1 MQALEQEQVLVLE
14 LVREQE
20 QERESEQELER
31 VLELE
36 LVLEQERV
44 LAQVA
49 ALTIWSEPERKNH
62 LGYLRQ
68 ACREQQQVS
77 MEQERERTLPDPVAW
92 PELAPPLVPYLR
104 LVPLRCESC
113 KSAEYAPAVWAVT

>member
-1 MQALEQEQVLVLE
+1 MVQALESEQVLVLE

-20 QERESEQELER
+20 PVREQEREQVQEQ
-31 VLELE
+31 
-36 LVLEQERV
+36 
-44 LAQVA
+44 AQVA

-77 MEQERERTLPDPVAW
+77 MEQERERTLPDQVAW

-104 LVPLRCESC
+104 LVLLRCDSC
-113 KSAEYAPAVWAVT
+113 KSGEYAPAAWAVT